1 MQNQLPVEGQM
12 VAKMSASFKNIE
24 IQLVKAKVSLNDYDY
39 TKKILQFLKTLAN
52 MQNLS
57 LNLKITK
64 SKLI

>member
-1 MQNQLPVEGQM
+1 
-12 VAKMSASFKNIE
+12 MSASFKNIE

-39 TKKILQFLKTLAN
+39 TKKILQFLKTFAN